1 VISQFFIDRPV
12 FAWVLAIVLMLAG
25 GIAAVRL
32 PVMQYPAIAPPQVSI
47 NVTYPGASA
56 QTVQDTVVQVIEQQ
70 LNGIDNLDYI
80 TADSNSDGTAQITL
94 TFTQSANPDIAQVQV
109 QNKLQL
115 ALPLVPQEVQQQG
128 IRVNKPTRNFLV
140 VLGFISTN
148 DSMSSEEI
156 GDYVATNISDQISR
170 TQGVG
175 DVNMFGSQGA
185 MRIWLDPDKLNNF
198 GLTSADIIAAI
209 KAQNVQVSAGQIGG
223 LPAVPGQ
230 EITAAIIGPTR
241 LSTPEEFRQILV
253 RVNRDGSQLKLG
265 DVARVALN
273 SENYLR
279 DIKYNGKPGAG
290 MAIRLATGANALD
303 TVKGIHE
310 TLDRLSPFYPAGFEA
325 VFPLDTTPFVRKS
338 IEDVVLTLTE
348 AIGLVFVVI
357 FLFLQNLRATLIP
370 TIAVPIV
377 LLGTFGVLSALGYSI
392 NTLTMFGMAL
402 SIGLLVDDAIVV
414 VENVERLMVQE
425 RLSPKDAT
433 RKSMRQITGALIGI
447 ALVLAAVFVPMAF
460 FGGST
465 GVIYRQFSITMVSA
479 MTLSVLT
486 ALILTPALC
495 ATMLKP
501 LAREHHSTHG
511 VFGWFNRAFG
521 ASTRGY
527 DKGVA
532 FGLRRPARMLA
543 IYAIVLGAVALL
555 YARLPTS
562 FLPDEDAGIL
572 YGQVQTPP
580 GASKERTWVALDA
593 AQDYFLNNEKDI
605 VDGVLTVV
613 GFNFAGTGQNSGL
626 VFVKLKDWSERKKAS
641 QSVQALAT
649 RATRYFSTVR
659 DAVIL
664 AIAPPAVM
672 ELGNATGFDMM
683 LQNRGGLSH
692 EQFLAARDQLL
703 GEASKNPALV
713 AVRPNGVE
721 DAPQVKVDID
731 REKAS
736 ALGLSIADINQTL
749 SAAWGSSYVNDF
761 IDHGRVKR
769 VYVQG
774 EPNSRMQPEDLNNWY
789 VRNVQGGM
797 VPFAAFA
804 TAKWTYGPQKL
815 SRFNGVPAYEIQGQP
830 APGRSSGEAMDIM
843 ESLVGKLPAGVGLE
857 WTGLSFEEKL
867 SGLQAPL
874 LYALSTIVVFLCLAA
889 LYESWSIPIA
899 VLLVVPIGVLGA
911 LLATWLRGLSND
923 VYFQVGLLTTIGLA
937 AKNAVLIVE
946 FAKEN
951 FDRGKSLKDAVV
963 LAARTRFRP
972 IVMTSLAF
980 SFGVLPLALAN
991 GAGSGAQNAV
1001 GTGVVGGMVAS
1012 TLLGILFVPVFFV
1025 VILRAFKVQQTKV
1038 AAGGAMPAAATAD
1051 KTAD

>member
-1 VISQFFIDRPV
+1 
-12 FAWVLAIVLMLAG
+12 
-25 GIAAVRL
+25 
-32 PVMQYPAIAPPQVSI
+32 
-47 NVTYPGASA
+47 
-56 QTVQDTVVQVIEQQ
+56 
-70 LNGIDNLDYI
+70 
-80 TADSNSDGTAQITL
+80 
-94 TFTQSANPDIAQVQV
+94 
-109 QNKLQL
+109 
-115 ALPLVPQEVQQQG
+115 
-128 IRVNKPTRNFLV
+128 
-140 VLGFISTN
+140 
-148 DSMSSEEI
+148 
-156 GDYVATNISDQISR
+156 
-170 TQGVG
+170 
-175 DVNMFGSQGA
+175 
-185 MRIWLDPDKLNNF
+185 
-198 GLTSADIIAAI
+198 
-209 KAQNVQVSAGQIGG
+209 
-223 LPAVPGQ
+223 
-230 EITAAIIGPTR
+230 
-241 LSTPEEFRQILV
+241 
-253 RVNRDGSQLKLG
+253 
-265 DVARVALN
+265 
-273 SENYLR
+273 
-279 DIKYNGKPGAG
+279 
-290 MAIRLATGANALD
+290 
-303 TVKGIHE
+303 
-310 TLDRLSPFYPAGFEA
+310 
-325 VFPLDTTPFVRKS
+325 
-338 IEDVVLTLTE
+338 
-348 AIGLVFVVI
+348 
-357 FLFLQNLRATLIP
+357 
-370 TIAVPIV
+370 
-377 LLGTFGVLSALGYSI
+377 
-392 NTLTMFGMAL
+392 
-402 SIGLLVDDAIVV
+402 
-414 VENVERLMVQE
+414 
-425 RLSPKDAT
+425 
-433 RKSMRQITGALIGI
+433 
-447 ALVLAAVFVPMAF
+447 
-460 FGGST
+460 
-465 GVIYRQFSITMVSA
+465 
-479 MTLSVLT
+479 VLT

-543 IYAIVLGAVALL
+543 IYAVVLGAVALL
-555 YARLPTS
+555 YTRMPTS

-613 GFNFAGTGQNSGL
+613 GYNFAGTGQNSGL
-626 VFVKLKDWSERKKAS
+626 VFVKLKDWSERRKAS

-649 RATRYFSTVR
+649 RATRYFSSVR

-683 LQNRGGLSH
+683 LENRGGLSH
-692 EQFLAARDQLL
+692 EQFLAARNDLL
-703 GEASKNPALV
+703 GDAAKNPALV

-736 ALGLSIADINQTL
+736 ALGLSIADVNQTL

-774 EPNSRMQPEDLNNWY
+774 EPSSRMQPEDLNNWY

-843 ESLVGKLPAGVGLE
+843 ESLVGKLGNGVGLE

-867 SGLQAPL
+867 SGSQAPL

-951 FDRGKSLKDAVV
+951 FDRGRSLRDAVV

-1012 TLLGILFVPVFFV
+1012 TLVGILFVPVFFV
-1025 VILRAFKVQQTKV
+1025 VILRAFKVRPTKV
-1038 AAGGAMPAAATAD
+1038 AAGGAIPAAATAD
-1051 KTAD
+1051 KTSD